1 MRIVHLITSLATGG
15 AETMLARLME
25 GRQDRRFVHHVVA
38 IGSGGAPAERIR
50 AAGVPVT
57 LIELDPRRPNPFKL
71 LRLWWVLRQ
80 LRPDLLQ
87 SWLYHAD
94 LLASCL
100 RPWVGRPRLVW
111 GLRCSD
117 MDLSR
122 YAVTTR
128 WIVGQLARWS
138 DRPDLVISNSAAGLA
153 AHQALGWR
161 PRRSRI
167 IPNGVDTDIF
177 HPDSVAR
184 ARIRAELSIGDDV
197 PLIGMVA
204 RFDPMKD
211 HAGLLA
217 AASQMDHRVHWLLAG
232 RGVEAGAVAIP
243 PILAGR
249 VHLLGERS
257 DVPAL
262 MAALDGLVVA
272 SAFGEGFPNVLIEA
286 MACGVPCV
294 ATDTGDAAA
303 ILAGVGRVVP
313 PGDPLALAAAI
324 QSMLTAL
331 ATDPVRDHVL
341 AHYRLA
347 QVVTAF
353 EAAWA
358 EVLE

>member
-25 GRQDRRFVHHVVA
+25 GRRDPRFQHHVVA
-38 IGSGGAPAERIR
+38 IGGGGVPAERIR
-50 AAGVPVT
+50 AVGVPVT
-57 LIELDPRRPNPFKL
+57 LIGLDPRRPNPLKL
-71 LRLWWVLRQ
+71 LRLVSVLRRLQ
-80 LRPDLLQ
+80 PDLMQ

-94 LLASCL
+94 RLVTALA
-100 RPWVGRPRLVW
+100 PWVGRPRLVW

-122 YAVTTR
+122 YAATTR
-128 WIVGQLARWS
+128 WIVQQLARWS
-138 DRPDLVISNSAAGLA
+138 QRPDVVISNSAAGLA

-161 PRRSRI
+161 PRRSLI
-167 IPNGVDTDIF
+167 IPNGVDTTIF
-177 HPDSVAR
+177 HPDAVAR

-217 AASQMDHRVHWLLAG
+217 AASRMDASVHWLLAG
-232 RGVEAGAVAIP
+232 RGVGAAALPIP
-243 PILAGR
+243 PVLAGR
-249 VHLLGERS
+249 VHLLGERR

-286 MACGVPCV
+286 MACNVPCV

-303 ILAGVGRVVP
+303 ILAGVGRVVA
-313 PGDPLALAAAI
+313 PGDPSALAAAMTA
-324 QSMLTAL
+324 MLAEPS
-331 ATDPVRDHVL
+331 DPGLRDHVL
-341 AHYRLA
+341 ARYRLE

-353 EAAWA
+353 ETAWA
-358 EVLE
+358 EVLA